1 MTVASSTDRAT
12 FPGNDAT
19 TVFPLPFRFFANSD
33 IQASLV
39 TNATGVLTP
48 LTLGTH
54 YTLSGAGEPEVDGNA
69 TGKLTM
75 LTAPTALQSLFV
87 QRVLPLT
94 QPTDIVNQ
102 GRFFPEIH
110 ENVFDR
116 LTMIAQQVGGEAE
129 GAIRVAVGDPEP
141 TRLAPAVSRANQLLG
156 FDSSGNPIAVAP
168 TSGSASDLAL
178 SLANSIDPA
187 KGAGQV
193 GYKGRT
199 VAAKFNNSVNVLD
212 NNGSGAADPTGV
224 ENSTAA
230 FLDAANLGTG
240 SVYVPAG
247 TYLLEITSL
256 PSGTMIYGDGA
267 KTIIKPLTLTSRAAI
282 AINSSSPTTFIDDLT
297 FYNLTFQGSV
307 DVDGF
312 AEQNHLLT
320 LNGVR
325 NALVYRCRF
334 IGFRGDGV
342 YVGSGDTGGQERH
355 NRNVIIKECFFDGV
369 NKDNRNAI
377 SVIDGDGV
385 TIENNYINR
394 CTRSNM
400 PGAIDIEPNANT
412 YHVVRNIR
420 IVNNTLKDIGGNVAA
435 ICFAIPG
442 VAYTTPP
449 TDFLVSGNHLDS
461 VETGF
466 SFNFNIAGG
475 LLEGN
480 VPHSVTF
487 RDNQVQTCV
496 KPFLFLNV
504 HTMRMDGNRFLNSTS
519 DALIGFNTGNEHV
532 VDATLSNNLF
542 YRCGSTIGR
551 GLSVFKATRLTL
563 DANKFDDC
571 GTGASGSAMAIR
583 FNTGTSQDVW
593 LRNNQFT
600 SPTGKTLVAI
610 QKEAAH
616 TFTPDTNQFYGNDL
630 NGLTNGFGWAAN
642 EAAVPMYTNEGTTFT
657 IVLTGATA
665 AGVGTYTTQLG
676 HYTKIGK
683 LIQFTIEVKWTEHTG
698 TGQLYVNIPALTS
711 GQLPN
716 FQPVSLVS
724 SGIGVAAGAQIVALL
739 NKDPA
744 NRLQIYTSNGGTL
757 AALAVPASG
766 TLYISGSYLSA

>member
-1 MTVASSTDRAT
+1 MAQQQSPWLEGAYGWNFGEGGWNTGMDSNLLKFSFMFDRNVDSIVASLPAAISGQAHYLTTDNRLYFAVGTTYFSTPTPKWFEFKDRSTGNTYQFNGTGAVQIDSPAQLDSRLDDVELTVASLGTAAFQS
-12 FPGNDAT
+12 
-19 TVFPLPFRFFANSD
+19 VEFFATQSELD
-33 IQASLV
+33 VASAQASAY
-39 TNATGVLTP
+39 TD
-48 LTLGTH
+48 TLK
-54 YTLSGAGEPEVDGNA
+54 A
-69 TGKLTM
+69 
-75 LTAPTALQSLFV
+75 
-87 QRVLPLT
+87 
-94 QPTDIVNQ
+94 DI
-102 GRFFPEIH
+102 
-110 ENVFDR
+110 
-116 LTMIAQQVGGEAE
+116 A
-129 GAIRVAVGDPEP
+129 
-141 TRLAPAVSRANQLLG
+141 
-156 FDSSGNPIAVAP
+156 
-168 TSGSASDLAL
+168 SASVT
-178 SLANSIDPA
+178 S
-187 KGAGQV
+187 KGAALV

-199 VAAKFNNSVNVLD
+199 VAAKFKNSVNVLD
-212 NNGSGAADPTGV
+212 DNGSGAADPTGV
-224 ENSTAA
+224 ANSTAA
-230 FLDAANLGTG
+230 FLAAANLGTG

-355 NRNVIIKECFFDGV
+355 NRNVTIRSCFFDGV
-369 NKDNRNAI
+369 NNDNRNAI
-377 SVIDGDGV
+377 SVIDGDDV
-385 TIENNYINR
+385 LIADSYFIR

-412 YHVVRNIR
+412 FHVVRNIR
-420 IVNNTLKDIGGNVAA
+420 IINNTLKNIGGNVGA

-442 VAYTTPP
+442 VEYTTPP

-583 FNTGTSQDVW
+583 FNTGTSQNVW

-616 TFTPDTNQFYGNDL
+616 TFTPNTNQFYGNDL

-657 IVLTGATA
+657 PVLTGATA
-665 AGVGTYTTQLG
+665 AGVGTYTAQIG

-683 LIQFTIEVKWTEHTG
+683 LVQFTIEVSWTEHTG
-698 TGQLYVNIPALTS
+698 TGQLYVNIPEVTNALS
-711 GQLPN
+711 PN
-716 FQPVSLVS
+716 FQPIPVAS
-724 SGIGVAAGAQIVALL
+724 SGIGIAAGAQVVALI
-739 NKDPA
+739 NKTPA
-744 NRLQIYTSNGGTL
+744 NRLQIYTSNAGTL
-757 AALAVPASG
+757 ASLAVPASG
-766 TLYISGSYLSA
+766 TLYISGSYLAA